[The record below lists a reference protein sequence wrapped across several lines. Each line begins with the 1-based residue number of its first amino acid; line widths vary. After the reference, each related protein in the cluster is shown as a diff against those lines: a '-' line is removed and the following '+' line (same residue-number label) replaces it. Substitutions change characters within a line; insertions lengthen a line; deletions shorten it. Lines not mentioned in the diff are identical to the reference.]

1 MTSERPGNSAGPA
14 PVAAVAAV
22 APVAPGRPVRAT
34 TAARPTAPAATARTG
49 TTAAASSPTAAPVP
63 SAAANVVAQPGV
75 PRFELTPHNCFACGT
90 LNAHGL
96 GLVLHVEQ
104 GHSWTELSLDRAFE
118 GWEGIAHGGIICTI
132 LDEVM
137 AWALVGTDNW
147 GVTARMNVNFHRPV
161 PVGRHIRAEG
171 SVATMRRKIVETTA
185 RLVDV
190 ESGEVLA
197 TATGT
202 YVAAGDER
210 KRALRERYGFR
221 VLPGDEPG
229 SAETAS

>member
-1 MTSERPGNSAGPA
+1 MPSE
-14 PVAAVAAV
+14 
-22 APVAPGRPVRAT
+22 
-34 TAARPTAPAATARTG
+34 
-49 TTAAASSPTAAPVP
+49 
-63 SAAANVVAQPGV
+63 AANVVAQAGV
-75 PRFELTPHNCFACGT
+75 PRFEMTPHNCFACGT
-90 LNAHGL
+90 LNTHGL

-104 GHSWTELSLDRAFE
+104 GRSWTELSLDRAFE

-161 PVGRHIRAEG
+161 PVGHPIRAEG
-171 SVATMRRKIVETTA
+171 TVSTMRRKIVETTA
-185 RLVDV
+185 RLVDAV
-190 ESGEVLA
+190 SGEVLA

-221 VLPGDEPG
+221 VLPGAAPAPP
-229 SAETAS
+229 STPS

>member
-1 MTSERPGNSAGPA
+1 MPSES
-14 PVAAVAAV
+14 
-22 APVAPGRPVRAT
+22 
-34 TAARPTAPAATARTG
+34 
-49 TTAAASSPTAAPVP
+49 
-63 SAAANVVAQPGV
+63 ANVVPQPGV
-75 PRFELTPHNCFACGT
+75 PRFELAPHNCFACGT

-96 GLVLHVEQ
+96 GLVLHVEH
-104 GHSWTELSLDRAFE
+104 GHSWTELALDSAFE

-147 GVTARMNVNFHRPV
+147 GVTARMSVNFHRPV
-161 PVGRHIRAEG
+161 PVRHPIRAEG
-171 SVATMRRKIVETTA
+171 SVATIRRKIVETTA
-185 RLVDV
+185 RLIDA
-190 ESGEVLA
+190 ESGVVLA

-221 VLPGDEPG
+221 VLPGVAPDPTNDP
-229 SAETAS
+229 A

>member
-1 MTSERPGNSAGPA
+1 VSK
-14 PVAAVAAV
+14 AAAIA
-22 APVAPGRPVRAT
+22 
-34 TAARPTAPAATARTG
+34 APASVPL
-49 TTAAASSPTAAPVP
+49 AASVP
-63 SAAANVVAQPGV
+63 SEVANVVAQPGA
-75 PRFELTPHNCFACGT
+75 PRFELAPHNCFACGT
-90 LNAHGL
+90 LNTHGL

-118 GWEGIAHGGIICTI
+118 GWEGMAHGGIICTI

-161 PVGRHIRAEG
+161 PVGHPIRAEG

-185 RLVDV
+185 RLIDAV
-190 ESGEVLA
+190 SGEVLA

-221 VLPGDEPG
+221 VLPGVVPG
-229 SAETAS
+229 SGERRS

>member
-1 MTSERPGNSAGPA
+1 LTSERRARRA
-14 PVAAVAAV
+14 PSTPRAAV
-22 APVAPGRPVRAT
+22 APVAPDRPVRGT
-34 TAARPTAPAATARTG
+34 LAALPTALSPIAT
-49 TTAAASSPTAAPVP
+49 PVP
-63 SAAANVVAQPGV
+63 SAVANVVAQPDV
-75 PRFELTPHNCFACGT
+75 PRFELAPHNCFACGT

-104 GHSWTELSLDRAFE
+104 GHSWTELSVTRAFE

-161 PVGRHIRAEG
+161 PVDRQIRAEG

-185 RLVDV
+185 RLVDI

-221 VLPGDEPG
+221 VVPGEDPA
-229 SAETAS
+229 STETAS